1 MPSSRAITGFASDLK
16 VNQQKYRTTRTMSHT
31 HTHTQ
36 RDKKITEVN
45 SQLIRDESR
54 EIGQSKE

>member
-16 VNQQKYRTTRTMSHT
+16 VNQQKYRTTRTISHT